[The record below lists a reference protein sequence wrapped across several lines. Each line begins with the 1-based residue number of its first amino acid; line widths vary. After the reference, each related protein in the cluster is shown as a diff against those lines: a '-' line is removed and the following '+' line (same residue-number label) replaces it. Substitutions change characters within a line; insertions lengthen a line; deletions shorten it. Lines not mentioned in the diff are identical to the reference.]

1 MKILSQVRSFTDL
14 SSAALVGVDT
24 AESHHKCDAIQHKV
38 LQAEAAN
45 LNIDIKRL
53 WADFG
58 HIEFL
63 TNQGSLLF
71 PKIEFFI
78 KGDI

>member
-1 MKILSQVRSFTDL
+1 
-14 SSAALVGVDT
+14 VDT

-38 LQAEAAN
+38 LQAKAAN
-45 LNIDIKRL
+45 LNTDIKRL

-63 TNQGSLLF
+63 TNWTKKTADFQV
-71 PKIEFFI
+71 
-78 KGDI
+78 